1 MEHKDEGLPS
11 TALREI
17 AVLKELNHEGI
28 VKLIDILHGRD
39 GQKLFMVFEYFNIDL
54 RIYLDRKRIAL
65 PLENVKDIMSQVLQ
79 ALLHCHQK
87 RIMHRDLKPSNLL
100 IGEDNKTIKLA
111 DFGLARTF
119 GLPLKTY
126 THEVVTLWYRA
137 PEILLGAK
145 VYSTAIDMW
154 SLGCIFYE
162 LVHNVP
168 LFQGKSE
175 IE

>member
-119 GLPLKTY
+119 GLQCATFPREK
-126 THEVVTLWYRA
+126 
-137 PEILLGAK
+137 
-145 VYSTAIDMW
+145 
-154 SLGCIFYE
+154 
-162 LVHNVP
+162 
-168 LFQGKSE
+168 
-175 IE
+175 

>member
-1 MEHKDEGLPS
+1 
-11 TALREI
+11 
-17 AVLKELNHEGI
+17 
-28 VKLIDILHGRD
+28 
-39 GQKLFMVFEYFNIDL
+39 
-54 RIYLDRKRIAL
+54 
-65 PLENVKDIMSQVLQ
+65 
-79 ALLHCHQK
+79 
-87 RIMHRDLKPSNLL
+87 MHRDIKPSNLL

-145 VYSTAIDMW
+145 IYSTAIDMW

-162 LVHNVP
+162 LVHNKP